1 MDSFAVLSKQLIR
14 RRLNTFLRPSVTR
27 DSVPSPPQQSIG
39 DHKQENREIMMATA
53 QPDQI
58 CLLCEVNNA
67 SKYAELYVWE
77 TKFYFLFLLCE

>member
-1 MDSFAVLSKQLIR
+1 MDSFAVLSKQLGS

-53 QPDQI
+53 TAQPDQI
-58 CLLCEVNNA
+58 C
-67 SKYAELYVWE
+67 
-77 TKFYFLFLLCE
+77 